1 MVARNEGVV
10 ITFVPY
16 KHRSGGNAVR
26 VSVNPDKE
34 GAVGKY
40 SLKEVAEIYEQ
51 LEQIYEKQNKLNTGY
66 FLGKAFLYDFCP
78 MVHIRQLRYD
88 RCSRKK
94 GKPDSNRCLDRNVGK
109 YY

>member
-1 MVARNEGVV
+1 VARNEGVV

-66 FLGKAFLYDFCP
+66 FLGKTFLYDF
-78 MVHIRQLRYD
+78 
-88 RCSRKK
+88 
-94 GKPDSNRCLDRNVGK
+94 
-109 YY
+109 